1 MQEELG
7 RDRLRLWAVAT
18 VVGIGAYVLV
28 VLWAVIL
35 VSLLGTPTGI
45 AERQVINGAAL
56 ALATLLT
63 TRVYLAWSGLGR
75 EFLDISWPDRR
86 TLGWATVGLMALVGL
101 SFAVAT
107 LGVPTAE
114 HGLTDRVRAAG
125 VSSLWV
131 LVPISLLVVGPAEEL
146 VYRNLVQ
153 KTLARGMGVAPAVL
167 GASAIFAIAHFPAYA
182 SPDVQATLGS
192 LVVVF
197 ALSCILGAIYARTQN
212 LLAVGLLHGAYDV
225 VAFVDIFL

>member
-1 MQEELG
+1 MQESLDG
-7 RDRLRLWAVAT
+7 DPLRLGAT
-18 VVGIGAYVLV
+18 AAAVGIGAYVLV

-45 AERQVINGAAL
+45 AERQVLNGAAL
-56 ALATLLT
+56 VLATLLT

-75 EFLDISWPDRR
+75 DFLDISWPDRR
-86 TLGWATVGLMALVGL
+86 TLGWATLGLVALIAL
-101 SFAVAT
+101 SFTVSA

-125 VSSLWV
+125 LSALWV

-153 KTLARGMGVAPAVL
+153 KTLARGMGVLPAVL

-182 SPDVQATLGS
+182 SPDLQATLGS

-197 ALSCILGAIYARTQN
+197 ALSCILGAIYARTRN
-212 LLAVGLLHGAYDV
+212 LPAVALLHGAYDV